1 MAKSKV
7 KKAIKLPDVL
17 ICLGRA
23 VSVTGVEMLFKWPI
37 KAKCQLYCSTSGESL
52 YCLVST
58 AKESSKDEFNSA
70 VGKHQKQVD
79 TAVKLYERWHDFDP
93 VSGSIVRPPRG
104 FLFDVDRAESI
115 IYSSDK
121 WVGRTRSYIHTFKTP
136 PKVWVNRK
144 TDPTLLVMTGG
155 RIRVTKEG
163 ITG

>member
-23 VSVTGVEMLFKWPI
+23 VSVTGAEMSFKWPI
-37 KAKCQLYCSTSGESL
+37 KAKCQLFCSTTGATL
-52 YCLVST
+52 YCLVAT
-58 AKESSKDEFNSA
+58 AKPSNKADFEKALKN
-70 VGKHQKQVD
+70 KHDQVA
-79 TAVKLYERWHDFDP
+79 TGMKLYESWHDFDP
-93 VSGSIVRPPRG
+93 ASGSLVRAPRG
-104 FLFDVDRAESI
+104 FLFNVDRAVSI
-115 IYSSDK
+115 VYASDK
-121 WVGRTRSYIHTFKTP
+121 WVGRMRSYIHTFKTP

-144 TDPTLLVMTGG
+144 ADPTLLVMTGG